1 MFVAHMTI
9 CSEKAICRIW
19 MDWKSQ
25 WKWNKEEVLES
36 VATTVRHG
44 SGAVPVRDVPTR
56 CRTRLAPRTTARDAL
71 LAFVVIRWAMG
82 CGLLCWPI
90 GQCSEVFRAS
100 WPATCHPPRSGARR
114 LAHGVRRRFRVG
126 HNFLV
131 SATQWVLHPP
141 PAYCSG
147 ATRAFTAT
155 CKPSFTLHP
164 KMFSSSFTLA
174 RAMIFKGAAP
184 RAVSMRAW
192 RLDGTW
198 MSCWMCNTPSGS
210 TSHTRFSCRVKNG
223 TSWCR
228 CWNNCSRTTS
238 STRSAS
244 LMSVA
249 TDAEYCLRKD
259 SM

>member
-1 MFVAHMTI
+1 MY
-9 CSEKAICRIW
+9 
-19 MDWKSQ
+19 WKSQ
-25 WKWNKEEVLES
+25 WKWNNKEEVLAS
-36 VATTVRHG
+36 VASSSGDSPRLFVMAAGPFQFVTSRRGVGRGSHHAPLHG
-44 SGAVPVRDVPTR
+44 THCSRSWSFDGRWVVA
-56 CRTRLAPRTTARDAL
+56 CCAGLA
-71 LAFVVIRWAMG
+71 
-82 CGLLCWPI
+82 I